1 MKNKKEINVIK
12 QEIENVSKK
21 PLELNEDE
29 LDQVTGG
36 GNILS
41 EFSKEKTG
49 ETKKGDNPPNCC
61 FKPGTKITMADGSNK
76 KIEDI
81 KLGEYVK
88 TYNLTTK
95 TVNNSKVIGMTSEK
109 VVKPEVFTLFFTN
122 DIELTIVSKHCL
134 YEREKDGY
142 VMLSKT
148 NANDYIGHYFYNV
161 NDNRYEKLLSVKIE
175 SEPAEPRFIVTE
187 NYYNSVSNNM
197 LSIPYE
203 YLQRL

>member
-1 MKNKKEINVIK
+1 MKTKEELNQFKKEYETLYTEL
-12 QEIENVSKK
+12 QE
-21 PLELNEDE
+21 LTDDE
-29 LDQVTGG
+29 LEQVAGG
-36 GNILS
+36 SNVFS
-41 EFSKEKTG
+41 EFLKEKTG
-49 ETKKGDNPPNCC
+49 ETIKGDNPPNCC

-88 TYNLTTK
+88 TYNLETK
-95 TVNNSKVIGMTSEK
+95 TVNNSKVTGMTSK
-109 VVKPEVFTLFFTN
+109 RIVKPEVFTLFFTN

-187 NYYNSVSNNM
+187 NYYNAVSNNM

-203 YLQRL
+203 YLDRL